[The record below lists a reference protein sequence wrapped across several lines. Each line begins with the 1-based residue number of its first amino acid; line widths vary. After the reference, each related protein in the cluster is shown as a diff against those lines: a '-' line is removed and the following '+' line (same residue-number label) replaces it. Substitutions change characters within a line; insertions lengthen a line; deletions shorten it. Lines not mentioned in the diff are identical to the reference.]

1 MTVYVLSNVR
11 LKEYEYV
18 EFLMKSCGYS
28 SIEAETRYWEI
39 EYQINQH
46 CNPILMKAG
55 SSGTIK
61 FKNVLQRQEIKRYAN
76 NRSQLMRIINRRK
89 GNKGNT
95 QWKVDYIVSN
105 NGDVFITSIQC
116 YNTFSENKENDRIML
131 DESRIRH
138 IIRETLKRYLQL

>member
-1 MTVYVLSNVR
+1 MRIYVSKGVLM
-11 LKEYEYV
+11 KIDEYV
-18 EFLMKSCGYS
+18 EFLTRTCTYS
-28 SIEAETRYWEI
+28 IDEADTRRWEI
-39 EYQINQH
+39 EYQINYH
-46 CNPILMKAG
+46 CNPILMKPNT
-55 SSGTIK
+55 SGTMN
-61 FKNVLQRQEIKRYAN
+61 FKSVLQRQEITRFLN
-76 NRSQLMRIINRRK
+76 NHSQLMRIINRRK

-105 NGDVFITSIQC
+105 NGDVFNTSIQC